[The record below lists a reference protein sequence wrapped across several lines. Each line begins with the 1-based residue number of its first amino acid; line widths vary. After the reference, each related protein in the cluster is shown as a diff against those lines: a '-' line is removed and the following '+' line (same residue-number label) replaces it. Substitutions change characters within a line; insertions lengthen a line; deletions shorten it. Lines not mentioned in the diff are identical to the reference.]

1 MFYGHFQHAS
11 PAKISVRALG
21 NEAHYSTLSYL
32 EVLLTPTAQSQPSN
46 AIPSAR
52 IKHLAGITS
61 ASRQDQ
67 SVFRP
72 LPDGD
77 PHPSPAKIPATAL
90 DKYLSSKSEK
100 YLASLTYS
108 RTSNVVIRTSR
119 SQPVLSWERMER
131 RVDTCSTVNCGV
143 YVIWFAKQ
151 LASGHPDLSSWKF
164 TSGDSDLERIR
175 IANRLSAAIHADV
188 PERNV
193 RQMHALGIS
202 LPANVKEKDPLGRE
216 EYTLHLLMVEAMHPR
231 LASTNIT
238 RLPSLETWSAAQ
250 HQRRT
255 VPEVGSCVL
264 FPFAADPTSDTMA
277 YPALVTHIDDSNLEY
292 LRVALEWFPGIY
304 GGVPEGTG
312 LLDSVSLEALFLM
325 EDSPFWRK

>member
-1 MFYGHFQHAS
+1 MLRFEH
-11 PAKISVRALG
+11 RARNRSFLG
-21 NEAHYSTLSYL
+21 KEWSAELTL
-32 EVLLTPTAQSQPSN
+32 
-46 AIPSAR
+46 
-52 IKHLAGITS
+52 
-61 ASRQDQ
+61 
-67 SVFRP
+67 
-72 LPDGD
+72 
-77 PHPSPAKIPATAL
+77 L
-90 DKYLSSKSEK
+90 D
-100 YLASLTYS
+100 
-108 RTSNVVIRTSR
+108 VP
-119 SQPVLSWERMER
+119 QQG
-131 RVDTCSTVNCGV
+131 STVNCGV

-164 TSGDSDLERIR
+164 TS
-175 IANRLSAAIHADV
+175 
-188 PERNV
+188 
-193 RQMHALGIS
+193 GIS

-255 VPEVGSCVL
+255 VPEVDSCVL

-312 LLDSVSLEALFLM
+312 LLDSVSLEASIGANQWLIWRAQLM
-325 EDSPFWRK
+325 APPAEKCHANGSTSH